1 MSKKKNILFSVI
13 IPIYNRVSFIEKTIR
28 SVLDQTYSNFEVICI
43 NDGSIDDS
51 DKIISRLQLKDNRI
65 RLISLEKNSGRCI
78 ARNKGIDKAKGDW
91 ICFLDSDDYYL
102 NNHLEELNNLI
113 NKFSEHKVFCTS
125 QSKNIE
131 ILENN
136 KGEIT
141 KLNLKN
147 FMRKNPIQINQLCI
161 KKNLNIKFPNERLP
175 YGEDWLFFRLISLQ
189 NEIIKTNKITNIIVE
204 HEERSMITKNWLK
217 FVNSNV
223 KAGIYFANE
232 LENKKLESK
241 ILSYTYLLGMN
252 ILLSN
257 KYKKDSVPYLKKS
270 LLFINTYFD
279 ILLYKGLIK
288 YFISK

>member
-1 MSKKKNILFSVI
+1 MSKKNNILFSVI
-13 IPIYNRVSFIEKTIR
+13 IPIYNRASFIEKTIY
-28 SVLDQTYSNFEVICI
+28 SVLEQTYSNFEVICI
-43 NDGSIDDS
+43 NDGSYDNS
-51 DKIISRLQLKDNRI
+51 EKIINNLQLHDNRI
-65 RLISLEKNSGRCI
+65 RLISLKKNSGRCI
-78 ARNKGIDKAKGDW
+78 ARNKGIEKAKGDW

-102 NNHLEELNNLI
+102 SIHLEELNNLI
-113 NKFSEHKVFCTS
+113 NKFSEQKVFCTS

-131 ILENN
+131 ISENN
-136 KGEIT
+136 EGEIT

-175 YGEDWLFFRLISLQ
+175 YGEDWLFFRRITLQ
-189 NEIIKTNKITNIIVE
+189 NDIIKTNKITNIIVE
-204 HEERSMITKNWLK
+204 HDERSMNTRNWIN

-223 KAGIYFANE
+223 EAGIYFADD
-232 LENKKLESK
+232 LENKRVKRK

-257 KYKKDSVPYLKKS
+257 KYKKESLPYFMKS
-270 LLFINTYFD
+270 LSFINTYFD

-288 YFISK
+288 YFFLK